1 MGPGGGAAGA
11 AAGTTG
17 PFART
22 RLATWAPRRRTH
34 LLCAACAGL
43 LACSSIV
50 SMYPLRPEWIGF
62 EAAGGLGVA
71 LVSVWPLGGAAL
83 GLLAACAFHAVAQGA
98 GGPPL
103 PLLAPWLCA
112 SVLLS
117 RGFHR
122 ATAYGTVALSVVAG
136 FVASRLG
143 PAVGSNDDS
152 TMPMSI
158 LGCGCLIVAE
168 LMRRPREAADAAA
181 ERYQEDLERQRLLV
195 VSELHDTVV
204 RDLTQAVMT
213 AEQARLAQ
221 PDAVLAPDLTALTA
235 SVRTAVEQL
244 RANLRAISGAAGRAG
259 AAGKDS
265 AAGAIAGTAGKD
277 SAAGAIAGTAGKDS
291 AAGAIAGTAGK
302 DSAAGAIAGTAGAS
316 AVGLDVLA
324 SSAPRPLAEVV
335 AEARAVLA
343 GRGIALETWGL
354 ELLDSYA
361 VPPGVRQQLVRILSE
376 LASNMASHAAPGSAR
391 IVVESDG
398 RALRAVAVNAVRTV
412 TPEAG
417 GADGSGGPDGP
428 ALAGLGLT
436 GARRRVES
444 LGGVFDVGRAQGRW
458 TVVLSIPL
466 RAAP

>member
-83 GLLAACAFHAVAQGA
+83 GLLAACAFHVVAQGV

-122 ATAYGTVALSVVAG
+122 AAAYGTVALSVVAG

-143 PAVGSNDDS
+143 PAAGSNDDS

-221 PDAVLAPDLTALTA
+221 PDAALAPDLTALTA

-244 RANLRAISGAAGRAG
+244 RANLRAISGAAGAIAG

-265 AAGAIAGTAGKD
+265 AAGAIASAAGKD
-277 SAAGAIAGTAGKDS
+277 SAAGAIASAAGKDS
-291 AAGAIAGTAGK
+291 TAGR
-302 DSAAGAIAGTAGAS
+302 AGPAGAS

-361 VPPGVRQQLVRILSE
+361 VPPGVRQQLVRVLSE

-391 IVVESDG
+391 IVVENDG
-398 RALRAVAVNAVRTV
+398 RALRAVAANAVRTV

-417 GADGSGGPDGP
+417 GAGGP

>member
-43 LACSSIV
+43 LACSSIM

-83 GLLAACAFHAVAQGA
+83 GLLAACAFHVVAQGA

-122 ATAYGTVALSVVAG
+122 AAAYGTVALSVVAG

-143 PAVGSNDDS
+143 PAAGSNDDS

-213 AEQARLAQ
+213 AEQARLAR

-244 RANLRAISGAAGRAG
+244 RANLRAISGAAGA
-259 AAGKDS
+259 
-265 AAGAIAGTAGKD
+265 AGTAGKD
-277 SAAGAIAGTAGKDS
+277 SAAGA
-291 AAGAIAGTAGK
+291 
-302 DSAAGAIAGTAGAS
+302 AGTAGAAGAG

-361 VPPGVRQQLVRILSE
+361 VPPGVRQQLVRVLSE
-376 LASNMASHAAPGSAR
+376 LASNMASHAAPGSAW

>member
-83 GLLAACAFHAVAQGA
+83 GLLAACAFHVVAQGA

-122 ATAYGTVALSVVAG
+122 AAAYGTVALSVVAG

-143 PAVGSNDDS
+143 PAAGSNDDS

-221 PDAVLAPDLTALTA
+221 PDAALAPDLTALTA

-244 RANLRAISGAAGRAG
+244 RANLRAISGAAGA
-259 AAGKDS
+259 
-265 AAGAIAGTAGKD
+265 AGTAGKD
-277 SAAGAIAGTAGKDS
+277 SAAGA
-291 AAGAIAGTAGK
+291 
-302 DSAAGAIAGTAGAS
+302 AGTAGAAGAG

-361 VPPGVRQQLVRILSE
+361 VPPGVRQQLVRVLSE
-376 LASNMASHAAPGSAR
+376 LASNMASHAAPGSAW

-398 RALRAVAVNAVRTV
+398 RALRAVAANAVRTV

-417 GADGSGGPDGP
+417 GAGGP

>member
-22 RLATWAPRRRTH
+22 RLSTWAPRRRTH

-43 LACSSIV
+43 LAYFSIV
-50 SMYPLRPEWIGF
+50 SMYPLRPEWTMF
-62 EAAGGLGVA
+62 EVAGSLGVA

-83 GLLAACAFHAVAQGA
+83 SLLAACTFHVVAQEA

-112 SVLLS
+112 SVLLT

-122 ATAYGTVALSVVAG
+122 AAAYGTVALSAVAG
-136 FVASRLG
+136 FVTSRLG
-143 PAVGSNDDS
+143 PAVGGNDDS
-152 TMPMSI
+152 TVPMTI
-158 LGCGCLIVAE
+158 LGCGCLVVAE

-181 ERYQEDLERQRLLV
+181 ERYQADLERQRLLV

-213 AEQARLAQ
+213 AEQARLAR

-244 RANLRAISGAAGRAG
+244 RTNLRAISG
-259 AAGKDS
+259 

-277 SAAGAIAGTAGKDS
+277 GAAGAIAGTAGKDG
-291 AAGAIAGTAGK
+291 AAGATAGTAGK
-302 DSAAGAIAGTAGAS
+302 DSAAGAG

-335 AEARAVLA
+335 AEVRAVLA
-343 GRGIALETWGL
+343 GRGIALETGGL
-354 ELLDSYA
+354 ELLESYA
-361 VPPGVRQQLVRILSE
+361 VPPGVRQQLVRVLGE

-391 IVVESDG
+391 IAVESDG
-398 RALRAVAVNAVRTV
+398 RALRALAANAVRSV
-412 TPEAG
+412 APEAG
-417 GADGSGGPDGP
+417 GAGDP
-428 ALAGLGLT
+428 AIAGLGLT

-444 LGGVFDVGRAQGRW
+444 LGGAFEVRRARGRW
-458 TVVLSIPL
+458 TVVLSVPL

>member
-1 MGPGGGAAGA
+1 
-11 AAGTTG
+11 
-17 PFART
+17 
-22 RLATWAPRRRTH
+22 
-34 LLCAACAGL
+34 
-43 LACSSIV
+43 
-50 SMYPLRPEWIGF
+50 MYPLRPEWIGF

-265 AAGAIAGTAGKD
+265 AAGAIAGAAGKD

>member
-83 GLLAACAFHAVAQGA
+83 GLLAACAFHVVAQGA

-122 ATAYGTVALSVVAG
+122 AAAYGTVALSVVAG

-143 PAVGSNDDS
+143 PAVGGNDDS

-265 AAGAIAGTAGKD
+265 TAGAIA
-277 SAAGAIAGTAGKDS
+277 SAAGAG
-291 AAGAIAGTAGK
+291 
-302 DSAAGAIAGTAGAS
+302 

-361 VPPGVRQQLVRILSE
+361 VPPGVRQQLVRVLSE

-391 IVVESDG
+391 IVVENDG
-398 RALRAVAVNAVRTV
+398 RALRAVAANAVRTV

-417 GADGSGGPDGP
+417 GAGGP

>member
-43 LACSSIV
+43 LTCSSIM
-50 SMYPLRPEWIGF
+50 SMYPLRPEWTMF
-62 EAAGGLGVA
+62 EVAGSLGVA

-83 GLLAACAFHAVAQGA
+83 GLLAACAFHVVAQGA

-122 ATAYGTVALSVVAG
+122 AAAYGTVALSVVAG

-143 PAVGSNDDS
+143 PAAGSNDDS

-244 RANLRAISGAAGRAG
+244 RANLRAISGAAG
-259 AAGKDS
+259 
-265 AAGAIAGTAGKD
+265 AIAGTAGKD

-291 AAGAIAGTAGK
+291 AADAIAGA
-302 DSAAGAIAGTAGAS
+302 AGAS

>member
-83 GLLAACAFHAVAQGA
+83 GLLAACAFHVVAQGA

-122 ATAYGTVALSVVAG
+122 AAAYGTVALSVVAG

-265 AAGAIAGTAGKD
+265 TAGAAGR
-277 SAAGAIAGTAGKDS
+277 
-291 AAGAIAGTAGK
+291 
-302 DSAAGAIAGTAGAS
+302 AGAS

-391 IVVESDG
+391 IVVENDG
-398 RALRAVAVNAVRTV
+398 RALRAVAANAVRTV

-417 GADGSGGPDGP
+417 GAGGP

>member
-83 GLLAACAFHAVAQGA
+83 GLLAACAFHVVAQGA

-122 ATAYGTVALSVVAG
+122 AAAYGTVALSVVAG

-265 AAGAIAGTAGKD
+265 TAGAAGR
-277 SAAGAIAGTAGKDS
+277 
-291 AAGAIAGTAGK
+291 
-302 DSAAGAIAGTAGAS
+302 AGAS

-361 VPPGVRQQLVRILSE
+361 VPPGVRQQLVRVLSE

-391 IVVESDG
+391 IVVENDG
-398 RALRAVAVNAVRTV
+398 RALRAVAANAVRTV

-417 GADGSGGPDGP
+417 GAGGP

>member
-83 GLLAACAFHAVAQGA
+83 GLLAACAFHVVAQGA

-122 ATAYGTVALSVVAG
+122 AAAYGTVALSVVAG

-158 LGCGCLIVAE
+158 LGCGCLVVAE

-221 PDAVLAPDLTALTA
+221 PDAALAPDLTALTA

-265 AAGAIAGTAGKD
+265 TAGAIA
-277 SAAGAIAGTAGKDS
+277 SAAGAG
-291 AAGAIAGTAGK
+291 
-302 DSAAGAIAGTAGAS
+302 

-361 VPPGVRQQLVRILSE
+361 VPPGVRQQLVRVLSE

-391 IVVESDG
+391 IVVENDG
-398 RALRAVAVNAVRTV
+398 RALRAVAANAVRTV

-417 GADGSGGPDGP
+417 GAGGP

>member
-22 RLATWAPRRRTH
+22 RLSTWAPRRRTH

-43 LACSSIV
+43 LAYFSIV
-50 SMYPLRPEWIGF
+50 SMYPLRPEWTMF
-62 EAAGGLGVA
+62 EVAGSLGVA

-83 GLLAACAFHAVAQGA
+83 SLLAACTFHVVAQEA

-112 SVLLS
+112 SVLLT

-122 ATAYGTVALSVVAG
+122 AAAYGTVALSAVAG
-136 FVASRLG
+136 FVTSRLG
-143 PAVGSNDDS
+143 PAVGGNDDS
-152 TMPMSI
+152 TVPMTI
-158 LGCGCLIVAE
+158 LGCGCLVVAE

-181 ERYQEDLERQRLLV
+181 ERYQADLERQRLLV

-244 RANLRAISGAAGRAG
+244 RTNLRAISG
-259 AAGKDS
+259 

-277 SAAGAIAGTAGKDS
+277 GAAGATAGTAGKDG
-291 AAGAIAGTAGK
+291 AADATAGTAGK
-302 DSAAGAIAGTAGAS
+302 DGAAGAG

-335 AEARAVLA
+335 AEVRAVLA
-343 GRGIALETWGL
+343 GRGIVLETGGL
-354 ELLDSYA
+354 ELLESYA
-361 VPPGVRQQLVRILSE
+361 VPPGVRQQLVRVLGE

-391 IVVESDG
+391 IAVESDG
-398 RALRAVAVNAVRTV
+398 RALRALAANAVRSV
-412 TPEAG
+412 APEAG
-417 GADGSGGPDGP
+417 GAGDP
-428 ALAGLGLT
+428 AIAGLGLT

-444 LGGVFDVGRAQGRW
+444 LGGAFEVRRARGRW
-458 TVVLSIPL
+458 TVVLSVPL

>member
-1 MGPGGGAAGA
+1 
-11 AAGTTG
+11 
-17 PFART
+17 
-22 RLATWAPRRRTH
+22 
-34 LLCAACAGL
+34 
-43 LACSSIV
+43 
-50 SMYPLRPEWIGF
+50 MYPLRPEWIMF

-83 GLLAACAFHAVAQGA
+83 GLLAACAFHVVAQGA

-122 ATAYGTVALSVVAG
+122 AAAYGTVALSVVAG

-158 LGCGCLIVAE
+158 LGCGCLVVAE

-221 PDAVLAPDLTALTA
+221 PDAALAPDLTALTA

-265 AAGAIAGTAGKD
+265 TAGAIA
-277 SAAGAIAGTAGKDS
+277 SAAGAG
-291 AAGAIAGTAGK
+291 
-302 DSAAGAIAGTAGAS
+302 

-335 AEARAVLA
+335 AEAHAVLA
-343 GRGIALETWGL
+343 GRGIALETEGL
-354 ELLDSYA
+354 ELLEADA
-361 VPPGVRQQLVRILSE
+361 VPPGVRRQLVRVLGE
-376 LASNMASHAAPGSAR
+376 LVSNMAKYAASGSAR
-391 IVVESDG
+391 IIVDSDG
-398 RALRAVAVNAVRTV
+398 RSLEAMAANAA
-412 TPEAG
+412 PPQN
-417 GADGSGGPDGP
+417 GADAAASSMS
-428 ALAGLGLT
+428 AASSGLGLA

-444 LGGVFDVGRAQGRW
+444 LGGVFDATRTAERF
-458 TVVLSIPL
+458 TVILSVPL
-466 RAAP
+466 SR

>member
-22 RLATWAPRRRTH
+22 RLSTWAPRRRTH

-43 LACSSIV
+43 LTCSSIV
-50 SMYPLRPEWIGF
+50 SMYPLRPEWIMF

-83 GLLAACAFHAVAQGA
+83 GLLAACAFHVVAQGA

-122 ATAYGTVALSVVAG
+122 AAAYGTVALSVVAG

-158 LGCGCLIVAE
+158 LGCGCLVVAE
-168 LMRRPREAADAAA
+168 LMRRPREAADAAV

-221 PDAVLAPDLTALTA
+221 PDAALAPDLTALTA

-244 RANLRAISGAAGRAG
+244 RANLRAISGAAGV
-259 AAGKDS
+259 
-265 AAGAIAGTAGKD
+265 IAGTAGKD
-277 SAAGAIAGTAGKDS
+277 SAAGAAGTAGKDS
-291 AAGAIAGTAGK
+291 AAGALAGTAGP
-302 DSAAGAIAGTAGAS
+302 AGAG

-343 GRGIALETWGL
+343 GRGIALETEGL

-361 VPPGVRQQLVRILSE
+361 VPPGVRQQLVRVLSE
-376 LASNMASHAAPGSAR
+376 LASNMASHAAPGSAW

-398 RALRAVAVNAVRTV
+398 RALRAVAANAVRTV
-412 TPEAG
+412 MPEASGAGGPG
-417 GADGSGGPDGP
+417 GADGP

-458 TVVLSIPL
+458 TVVLSVPL
-466 RAAP
+466 RAAS